1 MKSKTTTVILAIF
14 LGWLGVHRFY
24 LGQVGMGILY
34 LVFSWTLI
42 PAIIALIDFIVF
54 LKMDEQTFNS
64 KYNESIL
71 LGITPRMN
79 PAVELG
85 KLHSLK
91 LKGMITEC
99 EFENR
104 ILQLI

>member
-1 MKSKTTTVILAIF
+1 MKSKTTAIILAVF
-14 LGWLGVHRFY
+14 LGWFGGHRFY
-24 LGQVGMGILY
+24 LGQVGTGLLY
-34 LVFSWTLI
+34 LIFCWTFI

-64 KYNESIL
+64 RYNEFIV
-71 LGITPRMN
+71 LGITAPMN

-91 LKGMITEC
+91 GKGMITEF
-99 EFENR
+99 EFQNR

>member
-1 MKSKTTTVILAIF
+1 MKSKTTAIILAVF
-14 LGWLGVHRFY
+14 LGWFGGHRFY
-24 LGQVGMGILY
+24 LGQVGTGLLY
-34 LVFSWTLI
+34 LIFCWTFI
-42 PAIIALIDFIVF
+42 PAIIAFIDFIIF
-54 LKMDEQTFNS
+54 LKMDEQTFNIR
-64 KYNESIL
+64 YNDSMV

-79 PAVELG
+79 PAVELE

-91 LKGMITEC
+91 VKGIITEF